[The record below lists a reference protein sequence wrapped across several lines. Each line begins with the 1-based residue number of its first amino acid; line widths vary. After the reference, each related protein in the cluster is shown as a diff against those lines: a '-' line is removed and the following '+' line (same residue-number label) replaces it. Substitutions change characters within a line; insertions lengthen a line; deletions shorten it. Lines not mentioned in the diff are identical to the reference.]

1 MSVKKLRD
9 VKMEIE
15 MTVAEQIKEYVNIKS
30 KSEKAVEQLQ
40 NKLENN
46 KLKKGLNAYEFA
58 KRHIEP
64 QEKEI
69 ENLKKQLKKM
79 EYDFDNDNVQVNIGD
94 LMDEIAKISKIR
106 TKDLDI
112 FINDIVYSWGK
123 DSVQNIEKYV
133 NAGEFTPM
141 LNICIC
147 HKLYAGYRDGSSDCT
162 QSSIYYDKD
171 IELNS
176 RNITFKK
183 GTLKDNV
190 NLTTSPYGIR
200 FKNLRDLNIRMTL
213 KELVVESDTWTP
225 VDTMKKAVLNCL
237 KKAKE
242 NTNLPN
248 IGD

>member
-1 MSVKKLRD
+1 MSVINLRND
-9 VKMEIE
+9 KMEIE

-30 KSEKAVEQLQ
+30 KSEKVSKQLA
-40 NKLENN
+40 NDRENDKIRN
-46 KLKKGLNAYEFA
+46 SMNAYEFD
-58 KRHIEP
+58 KKHIKP
-64 QEKEI
+64 KEKEI

-79 EYDFDNDNVQVNIGD
+79 EYNFDNDNIQVNIGD
-94 LMDEIAKISKIR
+94 LVDEIAKISKIKV
-106 TKDLDI
+106 KDLDI

-123 DSVQNIEKYV
+123 DSLQDIEKFV

-147 HKLYAGYRDGSSDCT
+147 HKLYAGYKDGSSNCER
-162 QSSIYYDKD
+162 SCIYYDKD

-213 KELVVESDTWTP
+213 KELVAESDVWTP
-225 VDTMKKAVLNCL
+225 VETMKKAVLNCL